1 MRICELQGTEPD
13 PKRMPP
19 NPAEFPVEVQP
30 AFFVFDYLEDRFE
43 GMSGTYMGKNWNN
56 LEFLFKLFKVE
67 DQKTV
72 LFFMKMYEG
81 ILINY
86 RIKKMQEKQ
95 KAEERRN
102 KASSGCKQ
110 YSHNVKL

>member
-1 MRICELQGTEPD
+1 
-13 PKRMPP
+13 MPP
-19 NPAEFPVEVQP
+19 NPAEFPVEVQT

-72 LFFMKMYEG
+72 VFFMKMYEG

-102 KASSGCKQ
+102 KASSGGKQ